1 MRTKIIHLVLL
12 TLALAGCYREPLL
25 EENGILLNLV
35 LEDPQTKTER
45 NGNGALNENVLSSTV
60 DIFFYNESTLAIT
73 KEALHVVR
81 SGSLVQIPTTPD
93 DISTIFS
100 GTTAVHAKCGVFV
113 VANFS
118 GTYQGTAGSRT
129 ITQIKESLLPAP
141 NWETL
146 PQASFVMTGEGQ
158 AELTAPANST
168 VPVQKTISLTR
179 VAAKVTFDVTVAENA
194 SGDNSW
200 TPDADHMSVYMVYA
214 MRKATLGAEPVNM
227 PASDAVAY
235 EQGGT
240 VVYPQYVDKNLYDTG
255 TTRSR
260 NRNGNNVQCK
270 VYSTTHDGE
279 KPFYTY
285 PCTWV
290 TGSSMEPYLKLIIPW
305 SYNNTTRKY
314 YYKIPFAGNSLERN
328 HWYHISIDVQI
339 LGIEQADPPQVGIT
353 YSIAD
358 WSGSMDTTEAGD
370 FTSPTSVPAAVITSH
385 YLNIPITEYVL
396 YNEDELIIPMQT
408 SHDVEVVGFDVD
420 TNNAFQP
427 AHQADDDNYIG
438 ESPQLYNPYTSTLLS
453 ASALKSTRPNYSAV
467 SVTADT
473 HPFTANSAADADG
486 WELRVNGRES
496 IRFYHPLNRDL
507 SSSAYD
513 VAPYSLRFRVRH
525 QGDASG
531 YYVDIIIE
539 QRPSII
545 IRPYA
550 NSGGNSHYGYAFVN
564 GAQNNG
570 DQYGSN
576 WTQTQTGG
584 NWWSGYTYSY
594 SSTDGSWTGYPYYN
608 SQNSASAWNDWDY
621 FLGSAPSTVTENNNN
636 SNTNM
641 YVIETTVLPSSGSG
655 NMANYVLGD
664 PRSRTVN
671 NLPGN
676 NGEWSNS
683 KTDITGSTRRISN
696 YYPAGDSDYDNF
708 IAPKLRI
715 ASSYGSTY
723 LVTFENAKRRCASY
737 QEDGLP
743 AGRWRLPTVAE
754 IEYIALLNTDGK
766 IFRLLGSQSR
776 YDSSNNDDPTTD
788 YWCNSGYMTVYN
800 GTNNQ
805 WSSNNNRVPSP
816 VLGGSYT
823 STDTKYV
830 RCVYDE
836 WYWEQTTYATLNNK
850 GTFTWGDQ
858 NRDDVVIAD

>member
-1 MRTKIIHLVLL
+1 MRTRIIHLVLL

-45 NGNGALNENVLSSTV
+45 NGDGALNENVLSSTV

-168 VPVQKTISLTR
+168 IPVQKTISLTR

-194 SGDNSW
+194 SGDSNWS
-200 TPDADHMSVYMVYA
+200 PDTEHMSVYMVYA
-214 MRKATLGAEPVNM
+214 MRKATLGGAPVNM

-260 NRNGNNVQCK
+260 NRNKINVQCK
-270 VYSTTHDGE
+270 VYSTAHDGE

-305 SYNNTTRKY
+305 NYNNTTRKY

-339 LGIEQADPPQVGIT
+339 LGTEQADPPQVGIT

-396 YNEDELIIPMQT
+396 YNEDELVIPMQT
-408 SHDVEVVGFDVD
+408 SHDVEVVGFSVD
-420 TNNAFQP
+420 TQNAYQA
-427 AHQADDDNYIG
+427 AHQIDANFVG
-438 ESPQLYNPYTSTLLS
+438 NNPRLYNPFTTTLLS
-453 ASALKSTRPNYSAV
+453 AGSIMSARPNYSAATT
-467 SVTADT
+467 SADT
-473 HPFTANSAADADG
+473 HSFTSNTAPDANG
-486 WELRVNGRES
+486 WALTVNGRES
-496 IRFYHPLNRDL
+496 LTFSHLLNRDL
-507 SSSAYD
+507 ESSSYD
-513 VAPYSLRFRVRH
+513 VAPYTLRFRVRH

-531 YYVDIIIE
+531 YYVDITIE

-564 GAQNNG
+564 GGQNNES
-570 DQYGSN
+570 SN
-576 WTQTQTGG
+576 G
-584 NWWSGYTYSY
+584 NWSRSGFLLFGYSY
-594 SSTDGSWTGYPYYN
+594 SCTDGTWTGQPNYPN
-608 SQNSASAWNDWDY
+608 SDNITADEYWDY
-621 FLGSAPSTVTENNNN
+621 YLGSAPNTVSESDNN

-655 NMANYVLGD
+655 NLTHYVLGD
-664 PRSRTVN
+664 PRTRTVD
-671 NLPGN
+671 NLAGA
-676 NGEWSNS
+676 NGEWSGNKAS
-683 KTDITGSTRRISN
+683 VTGTTRRLTN
-696 YYPAGDSDYDNF
+696 YYPAGDTAYDNF
-708 IAPKLRI
+708 ISPKLRI

-723 LVTFENAKRRCASY
+723 SVTYDNARRRCASY

-776 YDSSNNDDPTTD
+776 YNSKGKDDPTTD
-788 YWCNSGYMTVYN
+788 YWCNSGYMTIYN
-800 GTNNQ
+800 GTNDQ
-805 WSSNNNRVPSP
+805 WPANENRIPSP
-816 VLGGSYT
+816 VHNTEYAS
-823 STDTKYV
+823 SDTKYV
-830 RCVYDE
+830 RCVYDD
-836 WYWEQTTYATLNNK
+836 WYWEKTTYATLASK

-858 NRDDVVIAD
+858 NRNDVTIAN